1 MAFYEEFDSDYV
13 LPEKFTTTISEMVS
27 AFALL
32 AQQCKEDYLEF
43 DGPQFSNE
51 QPRPFM
57 VKEVGNR
64 SYTISR
70 S

>member
-13 LPEKFTTTISEMVS
+13 LPEKFTAAMSDMVS

-43 DGPQFSNE
+43 NGPQNPYE
-51 QPRPFM
+51 QPKPRR
-57 VKEVGNR
+57 VKEVGN
-64 SYTISR
+64 SGYAIT
-70 S
+70 